1 MTLLRL
7 PAKNVHMITGWWLII
22 IMLLITGQPAAVT
35 AEDSARQKAQL
46 LVRENLTALWAG
58 RGDDPAVAKQ
68 QQALQEMLTAGVL
81 NKSQTASAVEAALT
95 SLMDQQ
101 KTSRYILNRMPERIN
116 ALFPPALDWDAFK
129 EILWRVGSSP
139 VKKDDPIVFKI
150 GTLAPPGTPW
160 LVIPETIA
168 IPEIDRL
175 TEGKVAL
182 KIYGG
187 GVMGE
192 DADILRKMDVG
203 QLDGCGCTAVGVLT
217 ASPDASALLMPAL
230 FNNYDEVDYIL
241 EKFRKRLDEG
251 FEKKGYILGALI
263 DTGFFYFFS
272 KYKVT
277 GLADIRK
284 QKPYTWFGV
293 VETTLFDELKIN
305 AIPVAVP
312 EAVSALSTGLAD
324 TATGPAAWF
333 LGMQAYQYVN
343 YIIKPPLFYS
353 PAAIVVSTQTKDR
366 IQTQTGASENFAFN
380 VQEIIVSE
388 FNSLEPQWRKQV
400 RSYEAKCVK
409 AFESKCGMKPVNLPE
424 KDIKTIKAA
433 SKVVQEKLA
442 GKIFPKDLIEDIQA
456 ALAEYRASQK

>member
-1 MTLLRL
+1 MIVFDF
-7 PAKNVHMITGWWLII
+7 PAKKAPLRKGFLFI
-22 IMLLITGQPAAVT
+22 LLLTFITGQALTVT
-35 AEDSARQKAQL
+35 AASVSDQKAQRL
-46 LVRENLTALWAG
+46 IKDNLTVLWAG
-58 RGDDPAVAKQ
+58 QDDGPEAARQ
-68 QQALQEMLTAGVL
+68 QQALKTLL
-81 NKSQTASAVEAALT
+81 NTGELQKSKLESMVEAALL
-95 SLMDQQ
+95 SLMDQH
-101 KTSRYILNRMPERIN
+101 KTSRYLLNEMPERIN
-116 ALFPPALDWDAFK
+116 ALFSPVMEWPDFK
-129 EILWRVGSSP
+129 KILWRVGSSP
-139 VKKDDPIVFKI
+139 VEKDNPILIKV

-160 LVIPETIA
+160 LLIPETVA
-168 IPEIDRL
+168 IPELDRL
-175 TEGKVAL
+175 TGGKVKL

-230 FNNYDEVDYIL
+230 FDNYDEVDYIL
-241 EKFRKRLDEG
+241 KKFRKRLDEG

-277 GLADIRK
+277 GLADLRK

-312 EAVSALSTGLAD
+312 EAISALSTGLAD

-353 PAAIVVSTQTKDR
+353 PAAIVVSTQTKDK
-366 IQTQTGASENFAFN
+366 IQAQTGASDNFAFN
-380 VQEIIVSE
+380 VQEIIVSL
-388 FNSLEPQWRKQV
+388 FNSLEPEWRQQV
-400 RSYEAKCVK
+400 RSYEAKCIK
-409 AFESKCGMKPVNLPE
+409 AFESKCGMTPVIFSAE
-424 KDIKTIKAA
+424 DMKVIKEA
-433 SKVVQEKLA
+433 SKKVQKKLA
-442 GKIFPKDLIEDIQA
+442 GRIFPKELIEDIQA
-456 ALAEYRASQK
+456 SLAEYRASH

>member
-1 MTLLRL
+1 MTNSDFQVKRFHSLKGLLLIFFLLIVTGSPAIVTAADSAGQTAPAIVKGCLEAFWTGRDSSPELEMRQKTLRSLIESGGIRKAELETVIEETLL
-7 PAKNVHMITGWWLII
+7 P
-22 IMLLITGQPAAVT
+22 
-35 AEDSARQKAQL
+35 
-46 LVRENLTALWAG
+46 
-58 RGDDPAVAKQ
+58 
-68 QQALQEMLTAGVL
+68 
-81 NKSQTASAVEAALT
+81 
-95 SLMDQQ
+95 LMDRQ
-101 KTSRYILNRMPERIN
+101 KTSRYILNTLPERIE
-116 ALFPPALDWDAFK
+116 ALLSPAVGWDDFK
-129 EILWRVGSSP
+129 GILWRVASSP
-139 VKKDDPIVFKI
+139 VEKDNPILIKI

-160 LVIPETIA
+160 LIVPETKA
-168 IPEIDRL
+168 IPEIERL
-175 TEGKVAL
+175 TGGKVKL

-241 EKFRKRLDEG
+241 KKFRNRLDEG

-263 DTGFFYFFS
+263 DTGFFYIFS
-272 KYKVT
+272 KNKVT
-277 GLADIRK
+277 SLADIRK
-284 QKPYTWFGV
+284 QKPYTWFGI
-293 VETTLFDELKIN
+293 VETTLFDELGIN

-366 IQTQTGASENFAFN
+366 IKAQTKVSDVFAFN
-380 VQEIIVSE
+380 VQEILVSQ
-388 FNSLEPQWRKQV
+388 FNSLEPEWRQQV
-400 RSYEAKCVK
+400 RSYESKCLE
-409 AFESKCGMKPVNLPE
+409 AFETKCGMKVMTFSDE
-424 KDIKTIKAA
+424 DMKVIKEA
-433 SKVVQEKLA
+433 SKAVQKKLA
-442 GKIFPKDLIEDIQA
+442 GKIFPEDLIDDIQK
-456 ALAEYRASQK
+456 ALAEYRASH